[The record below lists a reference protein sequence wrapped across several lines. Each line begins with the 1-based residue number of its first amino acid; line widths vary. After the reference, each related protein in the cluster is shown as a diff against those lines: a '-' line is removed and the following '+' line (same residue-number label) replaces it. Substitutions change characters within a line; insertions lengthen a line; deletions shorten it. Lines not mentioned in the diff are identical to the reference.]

1 MWFLHILLAIASCTV
16 EVIARPINQTAALEP
31 NQPPI
36 LHAPFSEID
45 VAQGESSLLLA
56 SAILDDPD
64 VRNDMFGALRVAMT
78 AEHGQ
83 LVGPAPHSPALGGVR
98 FLTLADAATMTEET
112 AGRHLE
118 WTGPPEGCA
127 VALQRVKYVAPSDFV
142 GTDAIHVS
150 VSDLG
155 FTGVGGEKTTN
166 FSVAVTVTYKPLPPT
181 LSAVAENLL
190 VNESSASGS
199 LGQYFMLGPVP
210 NSNTLNA
217 SAASVN
223 ELLSPRYQL
232 DLAAALGT
240 LAPMAAADTIS
251 NSTASAAGSWSA
263 LGTLAELQAALSALS
278 YHPPVGWHSARLP
291 IRTERLGATLALV
304 IEPSLSAMAKVTGE
318 EGDTAS
324 AELVLGPAATTTLK
338 VHVAPVNDPPVWHMR
353 SLEDTGLRTAEDTP
367 LRLAG
372 AVAVVDPDIGEAGGA
387 GDGLIAVSGIIYLKA
402 LAYVH
407 VIHCLH
413 SISVVF
419 RLRILAIS
427 ATFQS
432 RHT

>member
-291 IRTERLGATLALV
+291 IHTERLGATLALV
-304 IEPSLSAMAKVTGE
+304 IEPSLSASTAPRRPLQPSYSRLLPLTKRFVTGVATPRPFASVFAKYSDRVRMSVPVNLRTRTDSAAPLSALSAKKRKNTAPSE
-318 EGDTAS
+318 FTCTWAPPRALDAS
-324 AELVLGPAATTTLK
+324 AK
-338 VHVAPVNDPPVWHMR
+338 D
-353 SLEDTGLRTAEDTP
+353 
-367 LRLAG
+367 
-372 AVAVVDPDIGEAGGA
+372 
-387 GDGLIAVSGIIYLKA
+387 
-402 LAYVH
+402 
-407 VIHCLH
+407 
-413 SISVVF
+413 
-419 RLRILAIS
+419 S
-427 ATFQS
+427 ATS
-432 RHT
+432 TPMR